1 MYWRKTQLERTP
13 RSRYFTKLS
22 ADQGSAACVGIVG
35 CSAAGE
41 DGLALLTS
49 WGAQAPSPNPAV
61 RAERCLGLALRSS
74 GCCCRSKAP
83 VAVAPAWGSFPSPT
97 SGRERPECVP
107 CQGTGPNPLRYT
119 PFVQLTEAS
128 ALSLGCRLCCFLGRA
143 GGQAGRRGTEKS
155 SSLAHRAPAA
165 C

>member
-1 MYWRKTQLERTP
+1 MYWRKTPLEMTP
-13 RSRYFTKLS
+13 RSRYFAKLS

-41 DGLALLTS
+41 DGLALPTS
-49 WGAQAPSPNPAV
+49 WGARGPSPSLAV
-61 RAERCLGLALRSS
+61 RAGRCLGLALRSS

-97 SGRERPECVP
+97 SGQERPECVP
-107 CQGTGPNPLRYT
+107 CQDAGPYSLHYT

-128 ALSLGCRLCCFLGRA
+128 ALSLGCRLCCFPGRT
-143 GGQAGRRGTEKS
+143 GRRVGNTEKS
-155 SSLAHRAPAA
+155 SSLAHRAAAA